1 MLLALFIHNAALISD
16 EERSKWKGDALQSA
30 KAILAGPG
38 TLGTADTFTLQ
49 NQDRL
54 SKLGLVW
61 SKEAVGVEGMVFV
74 GELSS
79 STKTPT
85 TGTTQPS
92 PQEPVTALEMKRGP
106 GALSGRQSK
115 CTGRCP
121 QVASDQIFAIP
132 KTPI

>member
-1 MLLALFIHNAALISD
+1 MCPDLYKMLVKS
-16 EERSKWKGDALQSA
+16 
-30 KAILAGPG
+30 
-38 TLGTADTFTLQ
+38 
-49 NQDRL
+49 
-54 SKLGLVW
+54 V
-61 SKEAVGVEGMVFV
+61 SKEPQLQRALETEILKFPHLPASQ
-74 GELSS
+74 LSP